1 MRNLLGCATWMGA
14 ASVLVTLFAGCA
26 STPHFRYYTIDMQ
39 PHARVESAVRV
50 ADLRITV
57 NQALAKPEILVR
69 TSPTQIEYYALDR
82 WASGL
87 EEQVAEKLKTEF
99 AGLPKDIPAWE
110 LEGKL
115 MAFEQVDTPSGAEV
129 RVKLEVVSQPP
140 RKDLKGSL
148 PTFRKIY
155 EKTEPASAPT
165 AAAAVEA
172 LSRATE
178 AIALELGKDLGDYV
192 KKVPEH

>member
-1 MRNLLGCATWMGA
+1 
-14 ASVLVTLFAGCA
+14 
-26 STPHFRYYTIDMQ
+26 MQ
-39 PHARVESAVRV
+39 PRARVESPVRV
-50 ADLRITV
+50 SELRITV
-57 NQALAKPEILVR
+57 NHALSKPEILVR
-69 TSPTQIEYYALDR
+69 TSPTQVEYYALDR

-99 AGLPKDIPAWE
+99 AAVPTELPTVE

-129 RVKLEVVSQPP
+129 RVKLEIVSQPP
-140 RKDLKGSL
+140 FKELHSIF
-148 PTFRKIY
+148 PSFRKIY

-165 AAAAVEA
+165 AAAAVAA

-178 AIALELGKDLGDYV
+178 AIASELGKDLGDYV
-192 KKVPEH
+192 KKVSEH